1 MNYIVNLVEIFQ
13 PVVILVVSLIIPV
26 FVNGVVMPLK
36 GLLRL
41 TESEKQLEIEN
52 MFRDSL
58 HLAASNA
65 LKFAMAKFKSSS
77 LTSEVL
83 ESAQNYL
90 RSTNPDAL
98 NYLNIDDQKMTN
110 ILISKSFS
118 SQDKLSDPSLK
129 EENSTMTIS
138 K

>member
-1 MNYIVNLVEIFQ
+1 
-13 PVVILVVSLIIPV
+13 
-26 FVNGVVMPLK
+26 
-36 GLLRL
+36 
-41 TESEKQLEIEN
+41 
-52 MFRDSL
+52 
-58 HLAASNA
+58 
-65 LKFAMAKFKSSS
+65 MAKFKSSS

-83 ESAQNYL
+83 ESAQDYL

-129 EENSTMTIS
+129 EENSTMSIS